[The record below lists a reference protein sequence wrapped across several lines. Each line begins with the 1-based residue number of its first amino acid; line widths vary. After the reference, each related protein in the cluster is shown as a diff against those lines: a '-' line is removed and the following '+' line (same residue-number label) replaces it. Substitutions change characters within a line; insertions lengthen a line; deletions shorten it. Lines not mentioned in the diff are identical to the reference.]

1 MSQLYVFFSTNRF
14 IFYNPIFINDEALA
28 NQKRLKEARVYL
40 VLFFSLLGSFGSS
53 LMAFSHNFYQ
63 VAFKGQSTFVS
74 LYLARTFFEGIGSGG
89 GGHGN
94 GVLRMHTILQET

>member
-14 IFYNPIFINDEALA
+14 IFYNPIFVNDEALA

-53 LMAFSHNFYQ
+53 LIAFSNNFYQ
-63 VAFKGQSTFVS
+63 VAFRLQSTFVS
-74 LYLARTFFEGIGSGG
+74 HYLSHAFFEGIGSGG

-94 GVLRMHTILQET
+94 AIA